1 VTQPPTSSIDSVAF
15 SSRLGRAW
23 RQTEGRAA
31 DDTVARAEPPAGAL
45 AGGGAESRFLTAS
58 DRVRLHYL
66 HWSSGPSPPWAVVIF
81 LHGIASHAGWFG
93 ETAADLNHQG
103 IAVYGPDRRGSGR
116 SGGPRGH
123 LTRYERALD
132 DVEQLVRL
140 VSSEH
145 RGTPVFLAASSWAA
159 KLAVVYAA
167 QRPAPLSGL
176 LLLGPGLTAEVK
188 FSPARQV
195 QVVVGHLITPMAYLP
210 IPLTPELYTAN
221 PPYLDFIRADPL
233 RRLEAT
239 TQFFWETARLDRQR
253 RRAAAGLTLPLLLLQ
268 GEADKM
274 IDVPKTRHWFA
285 HLGVEDKTYRAYA
298 GAGHTLDFE
307 PDRAQYLAD
316 LLGWLAARAGSQRSR
331 PRGGGP

>member
-1 VTQPPTSSIDSVAF
+1 V
-15 SSRLGRAW
+15 
-23 RQTEGRAA
+23 
-31 DDTVARAEPPAGAL
+31 
-45 AGGGAESRFLTAS
+45 
-58 DRVRLHYL
+58 
-66 HWSSGPSPPWAVVIF
+66 
-81 LHGIASHAGWFG
+81 
-93 ETAADLNHQG
+93 
-103 IAVYGPDRRGSGR
+103 
-116 SGGPRGH
+116 
-123 LTRYERALD
+123 
-132 DVEQLVRL
+132 VRL
-140 VSSEH
+140 VAAEH
-145 RGTPVFLAASSWAA
+145 PEVPVFLAASSWAA

-167 QRPAPLSGL
+167 RRPASLSGL
-176 LLLGPGLTAEVK
+176 LLLGPGLTADVK
-188 FSPARQV
+188 LSPARQV
-195 QVVVGHLITPMAYLP
+195 QVLVGHLVAPTAYLP

-274 IDVPKTRHWFA
+274 IDVPKTRRWFA

-307 PDRAQYLAD
+307 PDRSRYLAD
-316 LLGWLAARAGSQRSR
+316 LLGWLSARAGSQRSR

>member
-1 VTQPPTSSIDSVAF
+1 VTQPPASSTDCVPSPW
-15 SSRLGRAW
+15 RLGRAS
-23 RQTEGRAA
+23 RQTEGRAPD
-31 DDTVARAEPPAGAL
+31 DDTVARADPPGVL
-45 AGGGAESRFLTAS
+45 AGGGAESRFLTAN
-58 DRVRLHYL
+58 DGVRLHYL
-66 HWSSGPSPPWAVVIF
+66 HWRSSRSPPWAVVIF

-93 ETAADLNHQG
+93 ETAADLNKQG
-103 IAVYGPDRRGSGR
+103 ITVYGPDRRGSGR

-132 DVEQLVRL
+132 DVEQVVRL

-159 KLAVVYAA
+159 KLALVYAA

-176 LLLGPGLTAEVK
+176 LLLGPGLTSEVK
-188 FSPARQV
+188 LSPARLV
-195 QVVVGHLITPMAYLP
+195 QVVVGHLVAPMACLP

-239 TQFFWETARLDRQR
+239 AQFFWETARLDRRR
-253 RRAAAGLTLPLLLLQ
+253 RRASAGPTLPLLLLQ

-274 IDVPKTRHWFA
+274 IDVPKTRRWFA
-285 HLGVEDKTYRAYA
+285 QLGVEDKTYRAYP

-307 PDRAQYLAD
+307 PDRSRYLAD
-316 LLGWLAARAGSQRSR
+316 LLEWLSARAASGSS
-331 PRGGGP
+331 PPTSGGP

>member
-1 VTQPPTSSIDSVAF
+1 MID
-15 SSRLGRAW
+15 
-23 RQTEGRAA
+23 
-31 DDTVARAEPPAGAL
+31 PAG
-45 AGGGAESRFLTAS
+45 GDAERRFLMAG
-58 DRVRLHYL
+58 DGVQLHCL
-66 HWSSGPSPPWAVVIF
+66 HWRSRQSPPSAVLIF

-93 ETAADLNHQG
+93 ETAADLNQHG
-103 IAVYGPDRRGSGR
+103 VEVYGPDRRGSGR

-123 LTRYERALD
+123 LDRYEQALD
-132 DVEQLVRL
+132 DVEQLIRL
-140 VSSEH
+140 VAAEH
-145 RGTPVFLAASSWAA
+145 PGTPVFLAASSWAA
-159 KLAVVYAA
+159 KLAVVYVAR
-167 QRPAPLSGL
+167 RPASLSGL

-188 FSPARQV
+188 LAPARQV
-195 QVVVGHLITPMAYLP
+195 QVVVGHLVRPMAYLP

-268 GEADKM
+268 GEADQM
-274 IDVPKTRHWFA
+274 IDVPATRRWFDR
-285 HLGVEDKTYRAYA
+285 LGVGDKTYRAYA

-316 LLGWLAARAGSQRSR
+316 LQGWLSVRAGSRASR

>member
-1 VTQPPTSSIDSVAF
+1 MTQPPASTTDSVAF
-15 SSRLGRAW
+15 PSGLGRAS
-23 RQTEGRAA
+23 RQTKSRAGD
-31 DDTVARAEPPAGAL
+31 DDTVAGADPPGAL
-45 AGGGAESRFLTAS
+45 AGGDAERRFLTA
-58 DRVRLHYL
+58 DDGVRLHYL
-66 HWSSGPSPPWAVVIF
+66 HWASGRSPPWAVVIF

-93 ETAADLNHQG
+93 ETAADLTHQG

-132 DVEQLVRL
+132 DVEQVVQLVA
-140 VSSEH
+140 SEH
-145 RGTPVFLAASSWAA
+145 QGTPVFLAASSWAA

-176 LLLGPGLTAEVK
+176 LLLGPALTAEVK
-188 FSPARQV
+188 LSPARLV
-195 QVVVGHLITPMAYLP
+195 QVVVGHLITPMANLP
-210 IPLTPELYTAN
+210 IPLTPEQYTAN

-239 TQFFWETARLDRQR
+239 TQFFWETARLDRRR
-253 RRAAAGLTLPLLLLQ
+253 RRASTDLTLPLLLLQ

-274 IDVPKTRHWFA
+274 IDVPKTRRWFA
-285 HLGVEDKTYRAYA
+285 QLGVQDKTYRAYP

-316 LLGWLAARAGSQRSR
+316 LLGWLSARAGPAPSR
-331 PRGGGP
+331 PRGGGG